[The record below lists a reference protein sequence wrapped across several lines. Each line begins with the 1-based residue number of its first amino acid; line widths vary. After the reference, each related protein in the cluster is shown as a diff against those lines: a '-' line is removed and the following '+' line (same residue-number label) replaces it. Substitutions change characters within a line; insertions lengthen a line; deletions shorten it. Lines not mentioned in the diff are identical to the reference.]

1 MPSLLIQSGVRV
13 LLTITLAL
21 QYSDGFRTDGGNE
34 FIGPSSSTRA
44 ETQISSSI
52 APYDAFAK
60 DDAPSTTMTVNFVGE
75 AAMSS
80 EVAAVDESKSLN
92 DFFAMHPH
100 IILQGANNN
109 HINEHININDD
120 LFTRYKQVCHKL
132 GASSPTPN
140 DSRLFDVTTSGLK
153 FPGLTVQSIAT
164 IGVKTI
170 TSEQHPCYEIVVVKD
185 KTQLKGRFSS
195 NKVTSPGNNEQT
207 TTSVNR
213 ISVVPREDGMIAFV
227 SNAALSLCVQFP
239 SFLSASKNS
248 LEKTGC
254 ASIQKVRGRF
264 FLVSLFIRYTD
275 TYDTLL
281 IQKILEEDVSA
292 SLKKFHAEYVR
303 WLVNG
308 PSPRKRKMGRRVN
321 PLKKISRLGGAANA
335 AKKMIYSWFF

>member
-1 MPSLLIQSGVRV
+1 MRRTLGNQETSQFFNGRKMCVLFNFLNSSPPTNLSQQTQSLVKNRTSPSLRRSYNILIMPSLLIQSGVRL

-52 APYDAFAK
+52 ALPYDAFAK
-60 DDAPSTTMTVNFVGE
+60 DDEPSTMMTVNFLGE
-75 AAMSS
+75 TAMSS
-80 EVAAVDESKSLN
+80 EVAAVDESKSLH

-100 IILQGANNN
+100 IFLEGAKNN

-120 LFTRYKQVCHKL
+120 LFKRYELVCHEL
-132 GASSPTPN
+132 GASAPTPN

-153 FPGLTVQSIAT
+153 FPGLAVVQSIAT

-213 ISVVPREDGMIAFV
+213 ISVVPREDGMIAFE
-227 SNAALSLCVQFP
+227 SNAALSLSVQFP

-254 ASIQKVRGRF
+254 DSIQKVRGSF
-264 FLVSLFIRYTD
+264 FLFLCSSDNRHL
-275 TYDTLL
+275 
-281 IQKILEEDVSA
+281 
-292 SLKKFHAEYVR
+292 
-303 WLVNG
+303 
-308 PSPRKRKMGRRVN
+308 PC
-321 PLKKISRLGGAANA
+321 
-335 AKKMIYSWFF
+335 